1 MENGWL
7 KMLLRCVYTNLCL
20 IVVNLRVPLWRIK
33 CMQRAHGVFGTGNPE
48 ICKYSMCFRMILHLS
63 LNLQQML
70 LTKSVHFR
78 QRSSI
83 NCQLSCSDC
92 LCNLFLP
99 LQQSSASS
107 GSCLVLPCPSFF
119 ETLTY
124 TLYKQKKYFFP
135 NSFLPL
141 SQLAV
146 CRRGK

>member
-1 MENGWL
+1 
-7 KMLLRCVYTNLCL
+7 MLLRCVYTNLCL
-20 IVVNLRVPLWRIK
+20 IVVNLRVPLWSIK

-48 ICKYSMCFRMILHLS
+48 ICKYSMYFRMILHLS

-83 NCQLSCSDC
+83 NCQPSCSDC

-107 GSCLVLPCPSFF
+107 GSCLVLPCPSFLKPWF
-119 ETLTY
+119 THY
-124 TLYKQKKYFFP
+124 INRRNIFP